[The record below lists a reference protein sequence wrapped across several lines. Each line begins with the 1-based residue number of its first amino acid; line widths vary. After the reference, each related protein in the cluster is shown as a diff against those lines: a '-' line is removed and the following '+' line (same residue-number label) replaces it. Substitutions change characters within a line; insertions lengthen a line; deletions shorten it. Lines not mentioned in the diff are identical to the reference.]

1 MIEGFS
7 LAAWMFPVLFGAQ
20 PAAVAVPPGHDELV
34 IDLSRHEVSVALNYA
49 GAELVLFGATAE
61 AGDVVVEV
69 RGPRRTEVVRR
80 KERVGGIWLNSEEV
94 VFGNVPAFYA
104 LASSAPLDQILPLK
118 ELVQERIG
126 VDHLWLTPT
135 EKIAEQEADAF
146 RAALVRNK
154 QRVNL
159 FPAEPTEVK
168 FLGNRLFRTDI
179 HFPANA
185 SVGPY
190 RVTVFLVKGGEV
202 VRSASTPLI
211 LSRTGFEARV
221 FDLAHTNGLAYG
233 LLAIAIAVVAGWLA
247 SVFFR
252 SKA

>member
-1 MIEGFS
+1 MIEGAS
-7 LAAWMFPVLFGAQ
+7 LAAWLFPALFGAA
-20 PAAVAVPPGHDELV
+20 PMTAALPTARDELV

-49 GAELVLFGATAE
+49 GAELVLFGATE
-61 AGDVVVEV
+61 GDGDVVVEV

-80 KERVGGIWLNSEEV
+80 KDRVGGIWLNREEV
-94 VFGNVPAFYA
+94 VFARVPAFYA
-104 LASSAPLDQILPLK
+104 VASSAPLDAILSS
-118 ELVQERIG
+118 EQRARQRIG
-126 VDHLWLTPT
+126 VDNLWLPHSKRAP
-135 EKIAEQEADAF
+135 EAEIRPF
-146 RAALVRNK
+146 REALVRNK

-159 FPAEPTEVK
+159 FPAEPGTVK

-190 RVTVFLVKGGEV
+190 EVIVYLVKNGDV

-211 LSRTGFEARV
+211 LSRAGFEARV

-233 LLAIAIAVVAGWLA
+233 ILAIVIAGVAGWLA

>member
-1 MIEGFS
+1 MIEGLS
-7 LAAWMFPVLFGAQ
+7 LATWLFPALFGVQ
-20 PAAVAVPPGHDELV
+20 PAAVAVPPGRDELV
-34 IDLSRHEVSVALNYA
+34 VDLSRHEVSVALNYA
-49 GAELVLFGATAE
+49 GAELVLFGVTE
-61 AGDVVVEV
+61 GTGDVVVEV

-80 KERVGGIWLNSEEV
+80 KERMGGIWLNSDEV

-104 LASSAPLDQILPLK
+104 LASSAPIDQILPAE
-118 ELVQERIG
+118 ELAQERIG
-126 VDHLWLTPT
+126 VENLWLTPNQ
-135 EKIAEQEADAF
+135 KIAENEASAF

-159 FPAEPTEVK
+159 FPSEPTEVK

-190 RVTVFLVKGGEV
+190 RVTVFLVRGGEV

-211 LSRTGFEARV
+211 LSRAGFEARI

-233 LLAIAIAVVAGWLA
+233 LLAIAIAGVAGWLA